1 MLCKTL
7 LQKED
12 VVKLTEKCG
21 LNSAGGSPVVTPLRT
36 PEDLKSNILKA
47 QAEAA
52 GFKVKNKLHTTG
64 EKGKEDRNDKYNKII
79 IPLCLYVNYSS
90 RFALYNTS

>member
-1 MLCKTL
+1 MTFIFLNHNL
-7 LQKED
+7 FNSLFLNVLLNPLQKED

-64 EKGKEDRNDKYNKII
+64 EKGKEDRNDK
-79 IPLCLYVNYSS
+79 
-90 RFALYNTS
+90 